1 MEVNVAQPVP
11 NFNPGLTPGQSG
23 TLVKTF
29 FGKFFDDALFVD
41 LINVCLYPAT
51 FGTVTVGASNSTVQY
66 IRDYLRDLDKIVKTL
81 KIGNFNVLQNKI
93 RLIDALLTIRESGS
107 NILSY
112 QNVFQHL
119 PTQDVAT
126 QTLIKSAI
134 DNRLDSIESF
144 RKKTDY
150 ALNMINLFYELDHI
164 KSSLILMSNFTDYA
178 GNGDVSVF
186 ETVKN
191 YKDIIINTYN
201 DLSKLQSVN
210 KAEARS
216 DYFVLNDKA
225 SSEALAD
232 TLFKYVSEDYSF
244 FKTGFDLFDKYIE
257 GFESSSVHLISAPS
271 NHGKSIFMIN
281 LCYLMSKI
289 NINDFKPNDAV
300 VFITLEDD
308 IYKLSRRFMS
318 IFGNY
323 KYNLLRTVFK
333 QSYEISRA
341 NELTDSSSTI
351 GIKVKSMFKN
361 LLDSSITVMTNGKFG
376 IVVKHANENT
386 FSPGDLGRFLDR
398 LRVEGWNAKMVFMD
412 YVDCAQPTIQRYSH
426 IKDYDI
432 QGQIVQELRTL
443 SRTHKVPIISA
454 TQNSKISENM
464 NMAMDNTQI
473 GDSYKKVRFADFL
486 YMCRMRRDLNPLTD
500 PVLAHVINPAIHMV
514 NGQLSPELMKMKNMI
529 SEVLI
534 PFEVKIT
541 KSKESGKDFTKFSL
555 FCTENLRIY
564 NNIQE
569 FVDDA
574 KLLYP
579 NSKRLENDIKS
590 LTDLAIT
597 SITDDF
603 DQTTDYQIPE
613 LGEQENVPDF
623 LN

>member
-1 MEVNVAQPVP
+1 VKPDGID
-11 NFNPGLTPGQSG
+11 FNSGLTTRHSG

-29 FGKFFDDALFVD
+29 FGKFFDDSLFVD
-41 LINVCLYPAT
+41 LINICLYPAT
-51 FGTVTVGASNSTVQY
+51 FGAVTVGANNSTVEY
-66 IRDYLRDLDKIVKTL
+66 INDYLRDLDKVAKAFKMGNIHVVK
-81 KIGNFNVLQNKI
+81 NKV
-93 RLIDALLTIRESGS
+93 RLIESLLTIRESGS

-126 QTLIKSAI
+126 QSLIKKSI
-134 DNRLDSIESF
+134 DNRLDSIDSF

-150 ALNMINLFYELDHI
+150 ILNMINLFYELSHI
-164 KSSLILMSNFTDYA
+164 KSSLILLSNFTDYA
-178 GNGDVSVF
+178 GNGDVSAF

-191 YKDIIINTYN
+191 FKDIIINSYN
-201 DLSKLQSVN
+201 DLSQLQSVN
-210 KAEARS
+210 KADSIS
-216 DYFVLNDKA
+216 DYFVISDKQ
-225 SSEALAD
+225 SSDALAT
-232 TLFKYVSEDYSF
+232 TLFRYVSQDYSF
-244 FKTGFDLFDKYIE
+244 FKTGFDLFDRYIE

-271 NHGKSIFMIN
+271 NHGKSIFMVN
-281 LCYLMSKI
+281 LCHMMSRM
-289 NINDFKPNDAV
+289 NLNDFKPNDAI

-323 KYNLLRTVFK
+323 KHSLLRMVFK

-341 NELTDSSSTI
+341 NELTDSSSNI

-361 LLDSSITVMTNGKFG
+361 LLDSSVTVLTNGRFG

-412 YVDCAQPTIQRYSH
+412 YVDCAQPTVQRYSH
-426 IKDYDI
+426 SNDYDS
-432 QGQIVQELRTL
+432 QGQIVQELRNL
-443 SRTHKVPIISA
+443 SRAHKIPIISA

-464 NMAMDNTQI
+464 NMSMDNTQI
-473 GDSYKKVRFADFL
+473 GDSYKKVRYADFL
-486 YMCRMRRDLNPLTD
+486 YMCRLRRDLNPLAE
-500 PVLAHVINPAIHMV
+500 PVSSHVLDSSHMN
-514 NGQLSPELMKMKNMI
+514 NGQLSSEIMQMKQMI
-529 SEVLI
+529 TDVLI

-564 NNIQE
+564 NNVQE
-569 FVDDA
+569 FIQDA
-574 KLLYP
+574 KQLYP
-579 NSKRLENDIKS
+579 NSKRLEADIKS

-597 SITDDF
+597 SVTEDF
-603 DQTTDYQIPE
+603 DNVDPYSMPE
-613 LGEQENVPDF
+613 SISSEEVPEF

>member
-1 MEVNVAQPVP
+1 MEVIVQQNVS
-11 NFNPGLTPGQSG
+11 NFSQGLTAGQSG
-23 TLVKTF
+23 TLIKTF
-29 FGKFFDDALFVD
+29 FGKFFEDSLFVD

-51 FGTVTVGASNSTVQY
+51 FGTVTVGSNNSTVDY

-81 KIGNFNVLQNKI
+81 KLGNINVIKNKI
-93 RLIDALLTIRESGS
+93 RLIETLLTIRESGS

-126 QTLIKSAI
+126 QSLIKKAI
-134 DNRLDSIESF
+134 DGRIDSIDSF

-150 ALNMINLFYELDHI
+150 ALNMISLFYELSHI
-164 KSSLILMSNFTDYA
+164 KSSLILMNNFTDYA

-191 YKDIIINTYN
+191 WKDIIINSYN
-201 DLSKLQSVN
+201 DLSKLQSIN
-210 KAEARS
+210 KAESIS
-216 DYFVLNDKA
+216 DYFVLNDRA
-225 SSEALAD
+225 SSEALAN
-232 TLFKYVSEDYSF
+232 TLFTYVSQDYSF

-281 LCYLMSKI
+281 LAHMMSKM
-289 NINDFKPNDAV
+289 NLNDFKPNDAV

-308 IYKLSRRFMS
+308 IYKLSRRFMA

-323 KYNLLRTVFK
+323 KHNLLRMVFK

-341 NELTDSSSTI
+341 NELTDSSSNI

-361 LLDSSITVMTNGKFG
+361 LLDSSVTVLTNGKFG

-398 LRVEGWNAKMVFMD
+398 LRVEGWNAKLVFMD

-426 IKDYDI
+426 NSDYDL
-432 QGQIVQELRTL
+432 QGQIVQELRNL
-443 SRTHKVPIISA
+443 SREHKIPIVTA

-473 GDSYKKVRFADFL
+473 GDSYKKVRYADFL
-486 YMCRMRRDLNPLTD
+486 YMCRMRRDLNPLAD
-500 PVLAHVINPAIHMV
+500 PVLSHVIDPSLHLL
-514 NGQLSPELMKMKNMI
+514 NGQLKPEILKMKTLI
-529 SEVLI
+529 TEVLI

-541 KSKESGKDFTKFSL
+541 KSKESGKDFSKFSL

-564 NNIQE
+564 NSIQE
-569 FVDDA
+569 FIEDA
-574 KLLYP
+574 KILYP

-597 SITDDF
+597 SITEEF
-603 DQTTDYQIPE
+603 DQTTDYQIPDMTD
-613 LGEQENVPDF
+613 QENIPEF